1 MRTTMEYFLN
11 QQPEWVYYIT
21 GIIIV
26 LGLITTFILI
36 GRAAMKYTEKI
47 DKELGF
53 QKIQQELYDT
63 KYQAAIHKDISL
75 QSIHALRNAERFLK
89 QLQQARRF
97 SVQSEENL
105 QTYENLII
113 RIVHALS
120 SDIKFQPGEQHR
132 SSVWIE
138 ESGQL
143 VYFTGSN
150 AFDDRDENQILPM
163 NETIAGRCFRKKEIQ
178 LVPDVSDDVDGMPKH
193 HNGYGA
199 ILCLPLSEWGV
210 LTVDA
215 HRAFQEEMMYICR
228 LYARVIDLAFFEYS
242 QMINDGYITQQFN
255 ERE

>member
-1 MRTTMEYFLN
+1 MLKTVEAFLNHQPDWVYFL
-11 QQPEWVYYIT
+11 T

-26 LGLITTFILI
+26 FGLITTFILI

-53 QKIQQELYDT
+53 QKIQQELHDT
-63 KYQAAIHKDISL
+63 KYQAAIHKDIAL
-75 QSIHALRNAERFLK
+75 QTIHALRNAERFLE

-97 SVQSEENL
+97 TVQAEENL

-132 SSVWIE
+132 SAVWIE

-150 AFDDRDENQILPM
+150 AFDDRDGNQILPM
-163 NETIAGRCFRKKEIQ
+163 NETIAGRSFRKKEIQ
-178 LVPDVSDDVDGMPKH
+178 LVPDVSADVDGMPKS

-199 ILCLPLSEWGV
+199 ILCIPLSEWGV

-215 HRAFQEEMMYICR
+215 HRAFQNEVMYICR
-228 LYARVIDLAFFEYS
+228 IYARVIDLAFFEYS
-242 QMINDGYITQQFN
+242 QMIDDGYITQQFN
-255 ERE
+255 ENE